1 MGYAAPF
8 DAQTALHS
16 PAPDRPDWP
25 RGTDKKGK
33 SMTAAF
39 DTLDPRF
46 AGMRDHLAALC
57 KGRRMPRRADLDPR
71 AFADVLPYVNLIDVV
86 LADDAVRFRFRLVGT
101 AQSAAAQLDYAGRFV
116 DDVVD
121 PLSRP
126 RVLDDL
132 TRTVATCLPQY
143 GRYGM
148 PFPGR
153 GFIESERV
161 FYPLSDEGRMVDC
174 ILALHRYP
182 DLPLSA
188 GHADWQL
195 AAWHGQ

>member
-1 MGYAAPF
+1 
-8 DAQTALHS
+8 
-16 PAPDRPDWP
+16 
-25 RGTDKKGK
+25 
-33 SMTAAF
+33 MTVAF
-39 DTLDPRF
+39 DTLDARF
-46 AGMRDHLAALC
+46 AGMRDHLTRLRGA
-57 KGRRMPRRADLDPR
+57 RRMPRRVELDPH
-71 AFADVLPYVNLIDVV
+71 AFADLLPYVNLIDVV

-121 PLSRP
+121 PASRP

-132 TRTVATCLPQY
+132 TRTVATGLPQY

-153 GFIESERV
+153 GFIDSERV
-161 FYPLSDEGRMVDC
+161 FYPLSDDGRMVDC

-182 DLPLSA
+182 ELPA
-188 GHADWQL
+188 AVATDWHFK
-195 AAWHGQ
+195 AWQQPA

>member
-1 MGYAAPF
+1 MERI
-8 DAQTALHS
+8 Q
-16 PAPDRPDWP
+16 PA
-25 RGTDKKGK
+25 TV
-33 SMTAAF
+33 AF

-46 AGMRDHLAALC
+46 VRMRDYLAALR
-57 KGRRMPRRADLDPR
+57 GSRRMARRVDLDPQ
-71 AFADVLPYVNLIDVV
+71 AFADVLSYVNLIDVV

-121 PLSRP
+121 PASRP

-153 GFIESERV
+153 GFIQSERV
-161 FYPLSDEGRMVDC
+161 FYPLSDDGRMVDC

-182 DLPLSA
+182 EMVPTA
-188 GHADWQL
+188 VTADWHL
-195 AAWHGQ
+195 AAWRAR

>member
-1 MGYAAPF
+1 ME
-8 DAQTALHS
+8 
-16 PAPDRPDWP
+16 
-25 RGTDKKGK
+25 
-33 SMTAAF
+33 MTRLPPTAF

-46 AGMRDHLAALC
+46 TRMRDHLAALR
-57 KGRRMPRRADLDPR
+57 GTRRMPRRADLDPG
-71 AFADVLPYVNLIDVV
+71 AFADLLPYVNLIDVV

-121 PLSRP
+121 PASRP

-153 GFIESERV
+153 GFVASERV
-161 FYPLSDEGRMVDC
+161 FYPLSDDDRMVDC

-182 DLPLSA
+182 ESPA
-188 GHADWQL
+188 AVTTDWHL
-195 AAWHGQ
+195 AAWHAR